1 MEIYCPHCE
10 GSFEPSRKFQIDHEI
25 EIVDNCAEVYATFV
39 CPHCKGC
46 VGVKQTSGEIL
57 DWFTEVELL

>member
-10 GSFEPSRKFQIDHEI
+10 GSFEPSRKFQIDHEV
-25 EIVDNCAEVYATFV
+25 EIVDNCAEVFDTYV

-46 VGVKQTSGEIL
+46 VGVKMTSGEIR